1 MSSLFQSIPDGWE
14 RTTLRHLAQGPKNGA
29 WGSESGDDEIDAI
42 CVRVADFDW
51 SRLTLKLDDP
61 TTRSFK
67 KKQFQNLQ
75 LRRGDIVIEKSG
87 GGEKTPVG
95 RVVSFDE
102 DVAAVTSNFVARIRP
117 HESVSKRFFLYLLA
131 AHYMSGFSHQFI
143 KQNTGIQNL
152 DDTNLFRSDVWVPDL
167 ATQRQIADFLDR
179 ETARI
184 DLLIEKKQRL
194 VALLGEKAASEVDLL
209 IDGTHPRY
217 ANAPKEYAERTNYKL
232 KMLCS
237 RLGNGFVGPTRDILV
252 EEEETDA
259 VPYLQSTHVKNRK
272 IDFQRKP
279 YFVTKG
285 WLNTKPKAQVRQDD
299 LVIVQTGD
307 CGATAIVDEEFH
319 GSGCHAMIITRPK
332 SDRILPGYLLQVLCS
347 RSGREMLAAIQTGA
361 LHPHLEV
368 GFVKDVSIPT
378 PPRSVQDEIL
388 RWIEHELDSLERIQ
402 EKTQTSIDRLK
413 EYRSALI
420 TAAVTGQIDVSTYAK
435 SGTPD
440 RRLDVLQE
448 EMGA

>member
-1 MSSLFQSIPDGWE
+1 MITLQERVHAAPKPDDWQLDKLHQVFRVRRGHKNAGMKEDNLLSLSYGRIIQKDIQTADGLLPENFEGYQIVEPGNIVLRLTDLQNDKRSLRQGLVTQRGIITSAYDAVEVQRDNDPRFWFYSLLALDLAKHYYSLGGGVRQSV
-14 RTTLRHLAQGPKNGA
+14 KF
-29 WGSESGDDEIDAI
+29 
-42 CVRVADFDW
+42 ADFPNDW
-51 SRLTLKLDDP
+51 
-61 TTRSFK
+61 
-67 KKQFQNLQ
+67 
-75 LRRGDIVIEKSG
+75 VY
-87 GGEKTPVG
+87 
-95 RVVSFDE
+95 
-102 DVAAVTSNFVARIRP
+102 RP
-117 HESVSKRFFLYLLA
+117 Y
-131 AHYMSGFSHQFI
+131 
-143 KQNTGIQNL
+143 
-152 DDTNLFRSDVWVPDL
+152 L

-217 ANAPKEYAERTNYKL
+217 ANAPTEYAERTNYKL
-232 KMLCS
+232 KILCS

-252 EEEETDA
+252 EEDETDA
-259 VPYLQSTHVKNRK
+259 IPYLQSTHVKNRK

-279 YFVTKG
+279 YFVTRD

-332 SDRILPGYLLQVLCS
+332 PDCILPRYLLQVLCS

-378 PPRSVQDEIL
+378 PLRSVQDEIL
-388 RWIEHELDSLERIQ
+388 RWIENELDSLERIQ

-420 TAAVTGQIDVSTYAK
+420 TAAVTGQIDVQTYAK

-440 RRLDVLQE
+440 RRLDAIQE